1 MSNQNVDLKRAGLK
15 VTLPR
20 LNILSILS
28 ESAGEGAHLSAED
41 VYQRLRDA
49 GDDVGLATVYRVLT
63 QFETAGLVERH
74 NFESGHSVFELA
86 TDDHHDHMVDVDN
99 NEVIEFVDEEIEARQ
114 HAIAAERGYV
124 ERVILPHETRLQ
136 LVRALRALRGKRASG
151 PPKKHGNIPL

>member
-99 NEVIEFVDEEIEARQ
+99 NEVIEFVDEQIESRQ
-114 HAIAAERGYV
+114 HAIAAERGY
-124 ERVILPHETRLQ
+124 
-136 LVRALRALRGKRASG
+136 
-151 PPKKHGNIPL
+151 

>member
-63 QFETAGLVERH
+63 QFETTGLVERH

-114 HAIAAERGYV
+114 HAIAAERGY
-124 ERVILPHETRLQ
+124 EIIDHS
-136 LVRALRALRGKRASG
+136 LVLYVRKKR
-151 PPKKHGNIPL
+151 

>member
-1 MSNQNVDLKRAGLK
+1 MTSQNVDLKRAGLK

-28 ESAGEGAHLSAED
+28 ESADEGAHLSAED

-86 TDDHHDHMVDVDN
+86 TDDHHDHMVDVDSGRVM
-99 NEVIEFVDEEIEARQ
+99 EFFDERIE
-114 HAIAAERGYV
+114 
-124 ERVILPHETRLQ
+124 RLQ
-136 LVRALRALRGKRASG
+136 REIAREHGFELVEHTMVLYVRKGKS
-151 PPKKHGNIPL
+151 